1 MNSILQYRMLHPEI
15 KADISMSKISP
26 VWYLCRT
33 PPKVTIIMINIFIL
47 PFYDLQDCVRNKAIM
62 SVLMVREMT
71 REEAGSV
78 VDRVFDRCYNDLE
91 PLGRRPRGAPR
102 EMEKARSEAYL
113 YGYTDWTDKDH

>member
-1 MNSILQYRMLHPEI
+1 MLHPDI
-15 KADISMSKISP
+15 KADISKSKISP
-26 VWYLCRT
+26 VSVLGVGLYLKL
-33 PPKVTIIMINIFIL
+33 PSLLLIFLYIT
-47 PFYDLQDCVRNKAIM
+47 FYDLQDCVRNKAIM

-113 YGYTDWTDKDH
+113 YGYTDWTEKDH